1 MFGIRRG
8 LYIQNQPKADM
19 EERNLIR
26 VIKRAEREQL
36 ERQAAESTNSET
48 SARDKARAQAAT
60 VKEWIS
66 EFRQSRPA
74 RSQEI
79 KRQLGWPEYEGN
91 VQGHRTEETP
101 ARARRNPPP
110 EVGDDGSKHFDDVG

>member
-1 MFGIRRG
+1 
-8 LYIQNQPKADM
+8 M

-26 VIKRAEREQL
+26 VIKRAERERL
-36 ERQAAESTNSET
+36 ERQSAGSTSPET

-66 EFRQSRPA
+66 EFRQEQPA

-79 KRQLGWPEYEGN
+79 KRQLGWPEHG
-91 VQGHRTEETP
+91 VTFRDTRQKGTP

-110 EVGDDGSKHFDDVG
+110 EVGDDGSKHFDDAG